1 MHDTKQ
7 SAVVLIVDDVP
18 EALSLLHDAL
28 VEFGFTVLVA
38 SHGEKALQICQKVS
52 PDIILLDAVMP
63 EMDGFEVCETL
74 KEGMGTRHIP
84 VIFMT
89 GLTETEDVVKG
100 FASGGIDYVTKPFSP
115 IEVITRLNT
124 HLKNSRVLNQTQV
137 ALDAFGQAAIAVLP
151 QSKKIIWQTPLART
165 LLEKYIFDFN
175 HFNVEMPEVFEDW
188 VNQLALRG
196 VNRLKPLVIE
206 SSTGRLTFNPTDIES
221 DEQWLF
227 IIQEESEKAQ
237 IEALKSIF
245 KLTKRESEVL
255 HWIALGKTDK
265 SIAEILGSSPRTV
278 NKHTE
283 HIFVKLGVE
292 TRTAAASLAT
302 KKLHSSR

>member
-1 MHDTKQ
+1 MPESRQ
-7 SAVVLIVDDVP
+7 SAVVLIVDDIP
-18 EALSLLHDAL
+18 ETLSLLHDSL
-28 VEFGFTVLVA
+28 VEFGYTVLVA
-38 SHGEKALQICQKVS
+38 SNGNKAIQICKKVS
-52 PDIILLDAVMP
+52 PDVILLDAIMP

-74 KEGMGTRHIP
+74 KKDLSTRHIP

-89 GLTETEDVVKG
+89 GLTQTEHVVKG
-100 FASGGIDYVTKPFSP
+100 FSAGGIDYVTKPFSP
-115 IEVITRLNT
+115 VEVIARINT

-151 QSKKIIWQTPLART
+151 RSRKIIWQTPLART
-165 LLEKYIFDFN
+165 LLEKYIIDFSQ
-175 HFNVEMPEVFEDW
+175 FNVEMPDVFDDW
-188 VNQLALRG
+188 VNQLHQSKEK
-196 VNRLKPLVIE
+196 RLKPLVIE
-206 SSTGRLTFNPTDIES
+206 SPRGRLIFNPTDIES

-227 IIQEESEKAQ
+227 IIREESERAQ
-237 IEALKSIF
+237 IEALRSIF
-245 KLTKRESEVL
+245 NLTKRESEVL
-255 HWIALGKTDK
+255 HWMALGKTDK

-302 KKLHSSR
+302 KKLHSPT